1 MLIYFGMEKILVS
14 ACLIGDKVRYDG
26 RGNYNPNIKY
36 ILENFDVIPFCPE
49 VEGGLPIP
57 RIPSEIKNGEVIN
70 KEGKNVT
77 RNFVEGA
84 NKALNI
90 VSYFNI
96 TTAILKENSP
106 SCGVHNIHDGNFN
119 NKLIEGEGITTKLLR
134 QHGVKII
141 SENEIEQFL
150 IDKKIIEK

>member
-1 MLIYFGMEKILVS
+1 MEKILVS
-14 ACLIGDKVRYDG
+14 ACLLGDKVRYDG
-26 RGNYNPNIKY
+26 KGNYHPNIKY

-57 RIPSEIKNGEVIN
+57 RIPSEIKGNDVIN

-90 VSYFNI
+90 VSYFHI

-106 SCGVHNIHDGNFN
+106 SCGVHKIHDGNFT
-119 NKLIEGEGITTKLLR
+119 NKLIDGEGITTKLLK
-134 QHGVKII
+134 QHGVNVIN
-141 SENEIEQFL
+141 EEEIEQFL
-150 IDKKIIEK
+150 IDKNIIKK